1 MLDVGIQEGTSPH
14 LMNGR
19 QGRRVRLHEWP
30 GAHLILWQGCCGGL
44 GGAILIL
51 STTERITEII
61 NIIFPFYGLLF
72 EVCLRFLFK
81 NAY

>member
-19 QGRRVRLHEWP
+19 QGRRVRVHEWP

-51 STTERITEII
+51 STPERITEII
-61 NIIFPFYGLLF
+61 NIILF
-72 EVCLRFLFK
+72 
-81 NAY
+81 